1 MSHHHHS
8 NQEHPHQT
16 HKKRPIHHQPIVWF
30 AVVLMLAAMAWY
42 VLSFDEA
49 LAPGV
54 GTEPQVPAAAE

>member
-16 HKKRPIHHQPIVWF
+16 HKKRPIHHSPIFWV
-30 AVVLMLAAMAWY
+30 AVVLMLVGMGWY

-49 LAPGV
+49 LVPGV
-54 GTEPQVPAAAE
+54 GTQQQVPAAP

>member
-16 HKKRPIHHQPIVWF
+16 RKKPPVHHRPLFWV
-30 AVVLMLAAMAWY
+30 AVILMLVGMAWY

-54 GTEPQVPAAAE
+54 GTQQQVPAAAE